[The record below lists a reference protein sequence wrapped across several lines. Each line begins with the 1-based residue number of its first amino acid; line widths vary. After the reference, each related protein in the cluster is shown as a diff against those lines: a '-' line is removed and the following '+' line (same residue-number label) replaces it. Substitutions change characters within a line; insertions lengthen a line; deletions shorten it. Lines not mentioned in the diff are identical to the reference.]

1 MPFVH
6 PGYSIMLKTA
16 ILGST
21 GSVGTQAL
29 EVARAHPGIR
39 VTALTAHRNVRR
51 MEAQIREFS
60 PEFAALEDEDAA
72 CELAL
77 RIRDTDTKVLAGR
90 QGVTELIAR
99 CGAETFVNSVTGF
112 DGLHSTLAVIRQGAR
127 LALANKESIV
137 AAGELVLPMAKETGA
152 EILPVDSEHCAIHQC
167 LRCGTHDEVK
177 SLIITA
183 SGGPFRGFTQQQLEQ
198 VTLEQTLHHPTW
210 SMGRKITVDSATL
223 MNKGFEVIEAAHLFA
238 LDADRIRV
246 VVHPESIIHSMVEY
260 IDHAILAQM
269 SVPDMR
275 LCVQYALTFPS
286 RLEGLTAP
294 LDLTAAGSLRFEKPD
309 TECFPLLPL
318 AFRALREGGTH
329 PAVLNAANEIAVG
342 AFLRGELSFRG
353 IAELVL
359 RAYEDTPDFPLTVE
373 GICEADGAARETAER
388 LAESMKK

>member
-152 EILPVDSEHCAIHQC
+152 EILPVDA
-167 LRCGTHDEVK
+167 
-177 SLIITA
+177 
-183 SGGPFRGFTQQQLEQ
+183 
-198 VTLEQTLHHPTW
+198 
-210 SMGRKITVDSATL
+210 
-223 MNKGFEVIEAAHLFA
+223 
-238 LDADRIRV
+238 
-246 VVHPESIIHSMVEY
+246 
-260 IDHAILAQM
+260 
-269 SVPDMR
+269 
-275 LCVQYALTFPS
+275 
-286 RLEGLTAP
+286 
-294 LDLTAAGSLRFEKPD
+294 
-309 TECFPLLPL
+309 
-318 AFRALREGGTH
+318 
-329 PAVLNAANEIAVG
+329 
-342 AFLRGELSFRG
+342 
-353 IAELVL
+353 
-359 RAYEDTPDFPLTVE
+359 
-373 GICEADGAARETAER
+373 
-388 LAESMKK
+388 

>member
-1 MPFVH
+1 
-6 PGYSIMLKTA
+6 
-16 ILGST
+16 
-21 GSVGTQAL
+21 
-29 EVARAHPGIR
+29 
-39 VTALTAHRNVRR
+39 
-51 MEAQIREFS
+51 
-60 PEFAALEDEDAA
+60 
-72 CELAL
+72 
-77 RIRDTDTKVLAGR
+77 
-90 QGVTELIAR
+90 
-99 CGAETFVNSVTGF
+99 
-112 DGLHSTLAVIRQGAR
+112 
-127 LALANKESIV
+127 
-137 AAGELVLPMAKETGA
+137 
-152 EILPVDSEHCAIHQC
+152 
-167 LRCGTHDEVK
+167 
-177 SLIITA
+177 
-183 SGGPFRGFTQQQLEQ
+183 
-198 VTLEQTLHHPTW
+198 
-210 SMGRKITVDSATL
+210 MGRKITVDSATL

-294 LDLTAAGSLRFEKPD
+294 LDLTAVGSLRFEKPD